1 MTFLASC
8 VTMSEEMRGKAV
20 AVDEKAVL
28 MRTEE
33 ALVGRNI
40 LVREV
45 GSADSA
51 RVTLERLLDAK
62 PEDLKTPR

>member
-8 VTMSEEMRGKAV
+8 VTMSEETRGRALAV
-20 AVDEKAVL
+20 EERV
-28 MRTEE
+28 MPIRTEE

-62 PEDLKTPR
+62 PEDLKRAR